1 MVGEV
6 IAGRYALQELVGA
19 GGMSSVYRAH
29 DELLDRHVALKILHP
44 TYREDE
50 AAVERFRREAQ
61 AVAQLSHPNV
71 VTVID
76 RGEEDGHQFI
86 VFEYVDGD
94 TLKEHLE
101 RSGPLPVGE
110 AVRIAID
117 VGEALAYAHRN
128 GIVHRDVKPQNVL
141 LNGNG
146 AAKVTDFGIARSVD
160 VDKGVTQTGTVI
172 GTGDYIAPEQ
182 ASGQPVVPASDVYGL
197 GCVLFELL
205 TGSPPFSGTGFV
217 DVAMQH
223 IHSPVPA
230 VRERRADVPPRLA
243 AAVERALAKDPAGRF
258 ESMDAFVD
266 ELRASPAQPRATAEE
281 AATTVLPRA
290 APAPA
295 RPPPARPTARRQRRR
310 IPLAPILAGLVIV
323 AGVAALLI
331 FVGDGGGP
339 GVGIGGP
346 SEKPVKLRAVVS
358 YDPQGDDGEEHPEAV
373 PSATD
378 GDPSTYWTTSSYRAP
393 LAALGKDGVGI
404 VLDARRRGRPGKIV
418 VTSDTPGFTAEIRDG
433 SSAQGPFDDVA
444 AGPDEVGTRTV
455 FDTGDADARYW
466 LVWITNLGENSSVHI
481 NEVKAG

>member
-1 MVGEV
+1 VAVGDV
-6 IAGRYALQELVGA
+6 IAGRYTLQELVGA

-50 AAVERFRREAQ
+50 EAVERFRLEAQ
-61 AVAQLSHPNV
+61 AVARLSHPNV

-76 RGEEDGHQFI
+76 RGEEGGHQFI
-86 VFEYVDGD
+86 VFEYVDGV
-94 TLKEHLE
+94 TLKDHVV
-101 RSGPLPVGE
+101 RQGPLPVDE

-117 VGEALAYAHRN
+117 VGEALAYAHGN

-160 VDKGVTQTGTVI
+160 IDKGVTQTGTVV

-223 IHSPVPA
+223 IHSPVPS
-230 VRERRADVPPRLA
+230 VRELRADVPPRVA
-243 AAVERALAKDPAGRF
+243 AAVERALAKDPADRF
-258 ESMDAFVD
+258 ESMDAFVA
-266 ELRASPAQPRATAEE
+266 ELQASLARPRAGADE
-281 AATTVLPRA
+281 AATTVMPRA
-290 APAPA
+290 PATRSRQA
-295 RPPPARPTARRQRRR
+295 SRRQRRR
-310 IPLAPILAGLVIV
+310 IPVAPILAGLVIV

-339 GVGIGGP
+339 GVGGA
-346 SEKPVKLRAVVS
+346 SSDRPVRLRAVVS
-358 YDPQGDDGEEHPEAV
+358 FDPQGDDGQEHPEVV
-373 PSATD
+373 PLATD
-378 GDPSTYWTTSSYRAP
+378 DSLATYWTTESYRAS
-393 LAALGKDGVGI
+393 LADLGKDGVGI
-404 VLDARRRGRPGKIV
+404 VLDARRRAEPKKIV
-418 VTSDTPGFTAEIRDG
+418 VQSDTPGFTAEIRAG
-433 SSAQGPFDDVA
+433 SGQDGPFDDVA
-444 AGPDEVGTRTV
+444 AEGKEVGTRTV
-455 FDTGDADARYW
+455 FDTGDAEARYW
-466 LVWITNLGENSSVHI
+466 LLWITDLGDNSAVRI
-481 NEVKAG
+481 TEVKAS

>member
-1 MVGEV
+1 MAVGDV

-50 AAVERFRREAQ
+50 DAVERFLREAQ
-61 AVAQLSHPNV
+61 AVARLSHPNV

-86 VFEYVDGD
+86 VFEYVDGV
-94 TLKEHLE
+94 TLKDHLV
-101 RSGPLPVGE
+101 RQGPLPVDE

-117 VGEALAYAHRN
+117 VGEALAYAHGQ
-128 GIVHRDVKPQNVL
+128 GIVHRDVKPQNVI
-141 LNGNG
+141 LNGDG

-160 VDKGVTQTGTVI
+160 VDKGVTQTGTVV

-182 ASGQPVVPASDVYGL
+182 ASGQPAVPGSDVYGL
-197 GCVLFELL
+197 GCMLFELL

-223 IHSPVPA
+223 IHAPVPS

-243 AAVERALAKDPAGRF
+243 AAVQRALAKDPADRF
-258 ESMDAFVD
+258 ESMDAFVA
-266 ELRASPAQPRATAEE
+266 ELRASLSQPQEE

-290 APAPA
+290 PAP
-295 RPPPARPTARRQRRR
+295 PPPRAKPAPRRQPRRF
-310 IPLAPILAGLVIV
+310 PVAPVLAGLVIV

-331 FVGDGGGP
+331 FVGDGGDP
-339 GVGIGGP
+339 GVGLGGA
-346 SEKPVKLRAVVS
+346 SDKPVTLRAVAS
-358 YDPQGDDGEEHPEAV
+358 YDPQGDDGQEHPEAV
-373 PSATD
+373 ALATD
-378 GDPSTYWTTSSYRAP
+378 DSLATYWPTESYRAS

-404 VLDARRRGRPGKIV
+404 VLDARRRGEPGKIV
-418 VTSDTPGFTAEIRDG
+418 VQSDTPGFTAEIRDG

-444 AGPDEVGTRTV
+444 AEGKEVGTRTV
-455 FDTGDADARYW
+455 FDTGDTEARYW
-466 LVWITNLGENSSVHI
+466 LVWITDLGENSSVHL
-481 NEVKAG
+481 NEIRSAQ